1 MAASTLER
9 YRNAIRDGDFELALE
24 LEVRLGQRPDT
35 QHRGRLSPLNCRRFL
50 LSGNARVTAVDLST
64 GFRKTYRVRLHP
76 KRPEYLVDVL
86 FGPNNTRDYLAI
98 GCMAADDGVFTYH
111 PQPKQS
117 PEGAAGFEKLHAC
130 LGLGSKLATPFFPR
144 GFAVYH
150 EGRCGRCAL
159 PLTVPESIE
168 AGIGPECKSYME
180 QSGQWTRPGPIT
192 LPPPP
197 ESPKW
202 PGLFEE

>member
-9 YRNAIRDGDFELALE
+9 YRAAIRDGDWDLALE

-50 LSGNARVTAVDLST
+50 LSGNARITCVDLNT
-64 GFRKTYRVRLHP
+64 GFRKTYRVRLDP
-76 KRPEYLVDVL
+76 KSPRYFVDVL
-86 FGPNNTRDYLAI
+86 FGPSNTRDYIAV
-98 GCMAADDGVFTYH
+98 GTMTVDDGVFTYH
-111 PQPKQS
+111 PQTNNS
-117 PEGAAGFEKLHAC
+117 HDGAKGFERLHTH
-130 LGLGSKLATPFFPR
+130 LGLASKLATPFFPR

-168 AGIGPECKSYME
+168 AGIGPDCRAKMTED
-180 QSGQWTRPGPIT
+180 GTWTRPGPIC

-202 PGLFEE
+202 PGLFDE